1 MCHIIDYCLFFLILF
16 LEFKGFFFVKGV
28 FPLNNKKK
36 IFHHVSDCFNQITW
50 WFVNPFYIWCPF
62 YPFISSLNQPMA
74 LILYKVSQDTLFWFS
89 SILCFL
95 SSVNFMIILNVSCN
109 FKDHKPKHA
118 NHKSMAI
125 YIKIWKNKRFVV
137 VTESQCVIR
146 SLWICLFSPQRY
158 FSVWWLKSGWMI

>member
-1 MCHIIDYCLFFLILF
+1 MCHIIDYCFFIFFSF
-16 LEFKGFFFVKGV
+16 LEFKGVFFVKGV

-36 IFHHVSDCFNQITW
+36 SFIMSVTVLIITW

-89 SILCFL
+89 SLLCFL
-95 SSVNFMIILNVSCN
+95 SSVNFMIILNVCCN

-146 SLWICLFSPQRY
+146 SLWIYRHQ
-158 FSVWWLKSGWMI
+158 